1 MAHFKNT
8 SKIEKSRFRKWQT
21 EFKVV
26 KAAKRSCCERR
37 VKTVQILQQVDIR
50 PSCLATRKNC
60 ASPGPQIA
68 MKRLRRTSS
77 QQVSSVSIRRESS
90 LTSFTS
96 ERWQKSFQDLC
107 VKKADCDLQEKQ

>member
-8 SKIEKSRFRKWQT
+8 PKIEKSRFKKWQT
-21 EFKVV
+21 EFKEV
-26 KAAKRSCCERR
+26 KAVKRSCCERR

-50 PSCLATRKNC
+50 PSCLATRKKC

-68 MKRLRRTSS
+68 MKRQTKTSS

-90 LTSFTS
+90 LNSFIS
-96 ERWQKSFQDLC
+96 ERWHKSFQDSC